1 MLLLLWGLLLLRLGD
16 RMKKLILETPAGF
29 VSFDWSTHRNYLVVR
44 EDDEVGSAELSLD
57 ELKQL
62 RDALDEAIRRLE

>member
-1 MLLLLWGLLLLRLGD
+1 
-16 RMKKLILETPAGF
+16 MKKLILETPAGF